1 MFYCREKE
9 LSKLDKRYYGNE
21 FECIVIYGRRRVG
34 KTALINEFCKDK
46 PAVFFSVLNSS
57 AKENL
62 EMLSRTIYEFKNP
75 GADSSTAPVY
85 RDFDDAFSEITRL
98 SENDRLIFVIDEY
111 PYLAKADNSVS
122 SRLQHIIDHVWSK
135 SKLFLILCG
144 SSISFMEYKFCHFKV
159 SMTDYVGL
167 EAIRG
172 IIDIMQS
179 IDLKAFE
186 YANDRVK
193 NTYGYSFYDLYE
205 EYSDYIRKKEAA

>member
-46 PAVFFSVLNSS
+46 PAVFFSALNSS

-135 SKLFLILCG
+135 RKPSVRQKD
-144 SSISFMEYKFCHFKV
+144 SSIQDTG
-159 SMTDYVGL
+159 TDIQGNHSL
-167 EAIRG
+167 
-172 IIDIMQS
+172 
-179 IDLKAFE
+179 
-186 YANDRVK
+186 
-193 NTYGYSFYDLYE
+193 
-205 EYSDYIRKKEAA
+205 